1 MQSHTAL
8 LWGTRTQSRR
18 RMVLVVMPPTPSP
31 RSRDLL
37 WPVFL
42 TRSGG
47 MQMEAGEL
55 SEAEVELEVVEPWD
69 TRVNMFG
76 A

>member
-1 MQSHTAL
+1 MPAML
-8 LWGTRTQSRR
+8 VYWGDTFHN
-18 RMVLVVMPPTPSP
+18 VP
-31 RSRDLL
+31 RYGRDLL
-37 WPVFL
+37 RPVFL

>member
-1 MQSHTAL
+1 M
-8 LWGTRTQSRR
+8 G
-18 RMVLVVMPPTPSP
+18 
-31 RSRDLL
+31 RDLL
-37 WPVFL
+37 RPVFL

-47 MQMEAGEL
+47 EQMEAGEL

>member
-1 MQSHTAL
+1 MIASFAA
-8 LWGTRTQSRR
+8 S
-18 RMVLVVMPPTPSP
+18 
-31 RSRDLL
+31 SRDLL
-37 WPVFL
+37 RPVFL

-47 MQMEAGEL
+47 VQMEAGEL
-55 SEAEVELEVVEPWD
+55 SEAEVEFEVVEPWD

>member
-1 MQSHTAL
+1 MDLDQLCSCVAVDD
-8 LWGTRTQSRR
+8 RR
-18 RMVLVVMPPTPSP
+18 HR
-31 RSRDLL
+31 RDLL
-37 WPVFL
+37 RPVFL

>member
-1 MQSHTAL
+1 VIFTYARCRRGNWARASSTRL
-8 LWGTRTQSRR
+8 L
-18 RMVLVVMPPTPSP
+18 
-31 RSRDLL
+31 SRDLL
-37 WPVFL
+37 RPVFL
-42 TRSGG
+42 TRSEGV
-47 MQMEAGEL
+47 QMEAGEL

>member
-1 MQSHTAL
+1 MSTGDEIVQRDLVPL
-8 LWGTRTQSRR
+8 LFG
-18 RMVLVVMPPTPSP
+18 
-31 RSRDLL
+31 RDLL
-37 WPVFL
+37 RPVFL

-47 MQMEAGEL
+47 VQMEAGEL

>member
-1 MQSHTAL
+1 MRERQH
-8 LWGTRTQSRR
+8 
-18 RMVLVVMPPTPSP
+18 LVYSEVEPWLAAG
-31 RSRDLL
+31 RDLL
-37 WPVFL
+37 RPVFL

-47 MQMEAGEL
+47 VQMEAGEL

>member
-1 MQSHTAL
+1 MALSLGAL
-8 LWGTRTQSRR
+8 LLG
-18 RMVLVVMPPTPSP
+18 
-31 RSRDLL
+31 RDLL
-37 WPVFL
+37 RPVFL
-42 TRSGG
+42 TRSEGV
-47 MQMEAGEL
+47 QMEAGEL

>member
-1 MQSHTAL
+1 MRDPL
-8 LWGTRTQSRR
+8 DRR
-18 RMVLVVMPPTPSP
+18 VGVTKREAANTGYRP
-31 RSRDLL
+31 SRDLL
-37 WPVFL
+37 RLVFL
-42 TRSGG
+42 TRSEGV
-47 MQMEAGEL
+47 QMEAGEL

>member
-1 MQSHTAL
+1 MVPRML
-8 LWGTRTQSRR
+8 LSLERD
-18 RMVLVVMPPTPSP
+18 VLSCTPF
-31 RSRDLL
+31 SRDLL
-37 WPVFL
+37 RPVFL